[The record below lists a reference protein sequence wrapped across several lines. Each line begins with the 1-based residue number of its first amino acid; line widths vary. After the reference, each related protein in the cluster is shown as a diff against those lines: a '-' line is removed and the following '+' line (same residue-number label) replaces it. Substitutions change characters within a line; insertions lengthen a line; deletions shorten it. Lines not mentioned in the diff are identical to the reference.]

1 MGNVSKKMKTEEVK
15 QVRSQPRPRYGHPGT
30 MPTSPHGGWR
40 LPGWNGRMAPVSS
53 GFTSW
58 EEHVGKMLGCF
69 RYLHFLSYLSD
80 AMPLNHQ
87 LKSTHNHLTLSVSWT
102 TALPLRQ
109 LLQGCIQCGSSGWRD
124 SPPGAPDARGGSW
137 CQAIGHTNCRNS
149 DICHQSMSNSWSKS
163 GVLHHLNRT
172 ILHHIT
178 FGLCELMWSVMCE
191 DVWCFM
197 WQDLPVGL
205 LECWDGRRRF
215 PWRPRMLCWRQSPG
229 ATKRLRLHYHLDP
242 FGWFIHIHSSC
253 VGLNSLVFF
262 WSNPKFI

>member
-1 MGNVSKKMKTEEVK
+1 MGTQEPCQLHLTEAGDCPGETEGWLRFLPVL
-15 QVRSQPRPRYGHPGT
+15 HPGK
-30 MPTSPHGGWR
+30 
-40 LPGWNGRMAPVSS
+40 N
-53 GFTSW
+53 
-58 EEHVGKMLGCF
+58 MLGKCWDVSDI
-69 RYLHFLSYLSD
+69 YISYHICQMLCLSTINSN
-80 AMPLNHQ
+80 PLIITLPCPFHGQQPFPWGSCSRVVSNAVLQVEGIH
-87 LKSTHNHLTLSVSWT
+87 HL
-102 TALPLRQ
+102 ALRML
-109 LLQGCIQCGSSGWRD
+109 G
-124 SPPGAPDARGGSW
+124 GGSW

-178 FGLCELMWSVMCE
+178 FRLCELMWSVMCE